1 MVRHIR
7 INTII
12 KLLRQSPQTVE
23 SITGHFNGII
33 SPRQIRSDI
42 DAIKAMGYGDAEHF
56 EKTGAANRKTWH
68 IRPTD
73 YDRSTQRLNRGVLP
87 RVFELKRHQSLEKLN
102 GWSADEHIPIIEST
116 HFYET
121 EANKRLD
128 QRLEVVMQTID
139 KKLKIKVI
147 DITGDATS
155 VPDGLDS
162 SLILLPVQVIYH
174 RGCFYVA
181 GVAGDTQQV
190 LTFQIDHLTFSKTT
204 DTFDRTALIEPVE
217 DNLRNRF
224 GVTQNIDNE
233 VYDIELRFSS
243 VTGRFVSEQFW
254 HHSQQATPV
263 GDDWLITFQC
273 GINRELV
280 GWLFQWMSNVR
291 VIGPP
296 ELKKLYDEQLAR
308 MLSITSQAPDEPL
321 AYINAFAPK
330 GKASQSVS
338 D

>member
-1 MVRHIR
+1 MTRHTR
-7 INTII
+7 IDSII
-12 KLLRQSPQTVE
+12 KLLHQGPQTVD
-23 SITGHFNGII
+23 SVTKHFGGTV

-87 RVFELKRHQSLEKLN
+87 RVFELKRHQSLEKMN
-102 GWSADEHIPIIEST
+102 GWLADEHNPIIEST

-128 QRLEVVMQTID
+128 QRLEVVMQAID
-139 KKLKIKVI
+139 KGLKLKVT
-147 DITGDATS
+147 DVAGDATS
-155 VPDGLDS
+155 VPDGLDLP
-162 SLILLPVQVIYH
+162 LILLPVQIIYH
-174 RGCFYVA
+174 RGCFYAAAVTN
-181 GVAGDTQQV
+181 DTQQV
-190 LTFQIDHLTFSKTT
+190 LTFQIDHLTLRETS
-204 DTFDRTALIEPVE
+204 DTFDRAALVDQAE

-224 GVTQNIDNE
+224 GVTQNIDSE

-254 HHSQQATPV
+254 HHSQQATPD
-263 GDDWLITFQC
+263 GDDWLITFHC

-308 MLSITSQAPDEPL
+308 MLSVTSQAPDEPL
-321 AYINAFAPK
+321 AYTNTFVPK
-330 GKASQSVS
+330 

>member
-1 MVRHIR
+1 MTRHTR
-7 INTII
+7 INAII
-12 KLLRQSPQTVE
+12 KLLRQSPQTIE
-23 SITGHFNGII
+23 SIAEHFNGTV
-33 SPRQIRSDI
+33 SPRQIRNDI
-42 DAIKAMGYGDAEHF
+42 DVIKAMGYGDAEHF

-68 IRPTD
+68 IRLTD

-87 RVFELKRHQSLEKLN
+87 RVFELKRYQSLEKLHD
-102 GWSADEHIPIIEST
+102 WLADEHNPIIEST

-128 QRLEVVMQTID
+128 QRLEVVMQAID
-139 KKLKIKVI
+139 KGLKLKMTHVA
-147 DITGDATS
+147 GDATS
-155 VPDGLDS
+155 VPDGLN
-162 SLILLPVQVIYH
+162 LPLTLLPVQIIYH

-181 GVAGDTQQV
+181 AVTDYTQQV
-190 LTFQIDHLTFSKTT
+190 LSFQIDHLTMQETS
-204 DTFDRTALIEPVE
+204 DTFDRAALVDQVE
-217 DNLRNRF
+217 DDLRNRF

-233 VYDIELRFSS
+233 VHDIELRFSS
-243 VTGRFVSEQFW
+243 MTGRFVSEQFW

-263 GDDWLITFQC
+263 GDDWLITFRC

-308 MLSITSQAPDEPL
+308 MMSVTRQAPDEPL
-321 AYINAFAPK
+321 AYTNTFIPK
-330 GKASQSVS
+330 